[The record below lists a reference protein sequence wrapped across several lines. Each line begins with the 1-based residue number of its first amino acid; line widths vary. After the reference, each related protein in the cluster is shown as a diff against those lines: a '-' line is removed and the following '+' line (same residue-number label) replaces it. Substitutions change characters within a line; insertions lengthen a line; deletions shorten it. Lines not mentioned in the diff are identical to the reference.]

1 MSSDWTV
8 DNILKTI
15 ATAEPPLHA
24 LIDAG
29 ALITGK
35 SNRAVAKFLLE
46 NGLEWA
52 EGCVFLDENDAQM
65 ILMRRGPWEVIPL
78 ARVAAMPY
86 SKRFSFYDQVHTTGM
101 DIKQAAASRAALTL
115 GKDMTLRDYAQGAWR
130 MRGLGNGQTLELIIT
145 PEVSKLVATEVAIG
159 EGRLPQTRI
168 AELQSMTDDEAERM
182 RLRDVLAWLTINT
195 MRAENVQAGL
205 LAEQRAANVWR
216 KHAYRLLLERNMT
229 VGSHKCTDETQ
240 KCLDVFRERVT
251 FIVQNA
257 IPEKMSASR
266 RLAQLCRQYEHI
278 IMHNEKAKE
287 HLRNIVADVTRM
299 EAAIRSFCL
308 GFRVF
313 GQSSAKISL
322 VALSVLL
329 SSFVS

>member
-8 DNILKTI
+8 GTILKTI

-78 ARVAAMPY
+78 ARVAAMPQ

-130 MRGLGNGQTLELIIT
+130 MRGLGNGQTLELVIT

-216 KHAYRLLLERNMT
+216 KH
-229 VGSHKCTDETQ
+229 
-240 KCLDVFRERVT
+240 VT
-251 FIVQNA
+251 G
-257 IPEKMSASR
+257 
-266 RLAQLCRQYEHI
+266 CCW
-278 IMHNEKAKE
+278 KE
-287 HLRNIVADVTRM
+287 A
-299 EAAIRSFCL
+299 
-308 GFRVF
+308 
-313 GQSSAKISL
+313 
-322 VALSVLL
+322 
-329 SSFVS
+329 

>member
-1 MSSDWTV
+1 M
-8 DNILKTI
+8 
-15 ATAEPPLHA
+15 
-24 LIDAG
+24 
-29 ALITGK
+29 
-35 SNRAVAKFLLE
+35 
-46 NGLEWA
+46 
-52 EGCVFLDENDAQM
+52 
-65 ILMRRGPWEVIPL
+65 
-78 ARVAAMPY
+78 
-86 SKRFSFYDQVHTTGM
+86 
-101 DIKQAAASRAALTL
+101 
-115 GKDMTLRDYAQGAWR
+115 
-130 MRGLGNGQTLELIIT
+130 IIT

-299 EAAIRSFCL
+299 EAATLEAKQRVAMAAANNDGSEAAGDL
-308 GFRVF
+308 GFDGANVDRVL
-313 GQSSAKISL
+313 QSEQ
-322 VALSVLL
+322 VQENEQEQET
-329 SSFVS
+329 

>member
-1 MSSDWTV
+1 
-8 DNILKTI
+8 
-15 ATAEPPLHA
+15 
-24 LIDAG
+24 
-29 ALITGK
+29 
-35 SNRAVAKFLLE
+35 
-46 NGLEWA
+46 
-52 EGCVFLDENDAQM
+52 
-65 ILMRRGPWEVIPL
+65 
-78 ARVAAMPY
+78 
-86 SKRFSFYDQVHTTGM
+86 M

-257 IPEKMSASR
+257 IPEKNVSVETSR
-266 RLAQLCRQYEHI
+266 TVVQTIRTHHHAQRKGEGTSEKYCRRCHAHGGGNVGSKTTCRHGSREQ
-278 IMHNEKAKE
+278 
-287 HLRNIVADVTRM
+287 RRF
-299 EAAIRSFCL
+299 RS
-308 GFRVF
+308 RW
-313 GQSSAKISL
+313 
-322 VALSVLL
+322 
-329 SSFVS
+329 